1 MVGGTLRN
9 LRAAT
14 AGKVN
19 IVNIYMDIYASVGMI
34 CLNMYKIFLEG
45 CMRKSMASKFGR
57 LQNMATNI
65 IQSLCA

>member
-19 IVNIYMDIYASVGMI
+19 IVNIYMDIYIYIYCCCVVVVCCDVML
-34 CLNMYKIFLEG
+34 CC
-45 CMRKSMASKFGR
+45 CMKKF
-57 LQNMATNI
+57 
-65 IQSLCA
+65 

>member
-1 MVGGTLRN
+1 
-9 LRAAT
+9 
-14 AGKVN
+14 
-19 IVNIYMDIYASVGMI
+19 MDIYASVCMI

-57 LQNMATNI
+57 LQNMATNF